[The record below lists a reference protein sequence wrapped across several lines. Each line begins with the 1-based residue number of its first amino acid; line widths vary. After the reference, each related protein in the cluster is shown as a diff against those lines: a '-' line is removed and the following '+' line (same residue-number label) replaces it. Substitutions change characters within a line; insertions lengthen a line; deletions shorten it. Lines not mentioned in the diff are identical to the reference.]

1 MAKIIIRDELC
12 NKIEALQYEVESRKD
27 VIAQIVAGSLVM
39 KKESFD
45 AYQNEYKQFFIQYNK
60 AKQEMLDEYNVSN
73 DAMWSLDFN
82 SKELTVVE

>member
-1 MAKIIIRDELC
+1 MAKIIVRDELC

-73 DAMWSLDFN
+73 DTMWSLDFN
-82 SKELTVVE
+82 SKELTIVE